1 MLKQK
6 FILSYASKMVV
17 QFVTIATSIIVAR
30 IVGPSV
36 MGTIAWALAYV
47 QMFGFIADLG
57 LGTAHIKLI
66 SEGREPSKCMGT
78 YTVLKFS
85 ASGLYLIVFMG
96 NYLLKKFV
104 FHDPFE
110 SQVHEYV
117 LFISLAYMMIQDSL
131 NIAIAT
137 FAGKTEQA
145 KQDIPYMIQNVFG
158 QFLRVAIVLLGGR
171 AIALAFGNLVSG
183 IVILPMY
190 IMMMR
195 NYKFGKFDK
204 ELAKEYIKIAAPVL
218 ILGAATTL
226 TNTIDKVML
235 QSLTDSEQVGYYT
248 AGQRIGGFIL
258 LISRSMSLLFFPM
271 FSAAVVKGDFNF
283 IQEKIYKFERFSF
296 LFILPF
302 VVLIAL
308 YSRDIVMILLGP
320 EYMPS
325 INMMSISTVALFL
338 TVFNTPQG
346 NVMTGLGKFRLVA
359 IIAVVNLAIYA
370 VLIYVFVS
378 KDFLN
383 YGGEGVS
390 WCLLITNVLIGV
402 FYRYFC
408 YKASKLLSNR
418 LAIQFIIYGIINFAL
433 FWLIFK
439 NYFIDKV
446 ILRIVFLPIYLLL
459 TYGSFY
465 LFKWMNMNDVY
476 QLLGLF
482 NVKAMKNYISGE
494 MKNKK

>member
-17 QFVTIATSIIVAR
+17 QFVTIATSIVVAR
-30 IVGPSV
+30 LAGPTV

-66 SEGREPSKCMGT
+66 SEGKDPSKCLGT
-78 YTVLKFS
+78 YTTLKLS
-85 ASGLYLIVFMG
+85 ASGLYLIVFMA

-110 SQVHEYV
+110 SKIHEYV
-117 LFISLAYMMIQDSL
+117 LFISLAYMMIQDTL
-131 NIAIAT
+131 TIALAT

-158 QFLRVAIVLLGGR
+158 QLLRVAIVLLGGR
-171 AIALAFGNLVSG
+171 AIALALGNLASAV
-183 IVILPMY
+183 VIFPMY
-190 IMMMR
+190 IAMMK

-226 TNTIDKVML
+226 TNTIDKVLL
-235 QSLTDSEQVGYYT
+235 QDFTDSNQVGLYT

-258 LISRSMSLLFFPM
+258 LISRSMSMLFFPM
-271 FSAAVVKGDFNF
+271 FSAAVARSDFRF
-283 IQEKIYKFERFSF
+283 IQDKIYKFERFSF

-302 VVLIAL
+302 VVVIAL
-308 YSRDIVMILLGP
+308 YSRDIVLILLGK

-359 IIAVVNLAIYA
+359 IIAVVNLI
-370 VLIYVFVS
+370 IYVGLIVLFVH

-383 YGGEGVS
+383 MGGEGVS
-390 WCLLITNVLIGV
+390 WCLLITNVLIGI
-402 FYRYFC
+402 FYRYYC
-408 YKASKLLSNR
+408 YKASKLLSNK
-418 LAIQFIIYGIINFAL
+418 LAIQFIIYGIVNFGV
-433 FWLIFK
+433 FWFIFK
-439 NYFIDKV
+439 NYFFDTV
-446 ILRIVFLPIYLLL
+446 LLRIIFLPIYILL
-459 TYGSFY
+459 TYGSFFV
-465 LFKWMNMNDVY
+465 LKWMNRNDIV

-482 NVKAMKNYISGE
+482 NIKAMKNYISGE
-494 MKNKK
+494 MKGKK